1 MQANY
6 KRVEL
11 TDIDGVLR
19 FRELWNFWYDFFK
32 STCVHGK
39 TCEQGVGRR
48 RLRRTGNVSRNDLLI
63 CGAVLPVWNQIND
76 QFKGTVATEDGT
88 VRETH
93 LKVMRAQTTLGEKIV
108 GLKLATIAVEEFD
121 DYVAI
126 AANHD

>member
-1 MQANY
+1 MESD
-6 KRVEL
+6 KRP
-11 TDIDGVLR
+11 IQG
-19 FRELWNFWYDFFK
+19 YGG
-32 STCVHGK
+32 HGK
-39 TCEQGVGRR
+39 TE
-48 RLRRTGNVSRNDLLI
+48 
-63 CGAVLPVWNQIND
+63 
-76 QFKGTVATEDGT
+76 T